1 MRIIILKKRGAGA
14 ATKLDALPI
23 IIHLILIIL
32 KEMILY
38 FTFQMENEGREV
50 TNQPQLTQVVRWKP
64 QVRSISEF
72 EPWTPCATETLFTV
86 WVHARE
92 QTVFP
97 YPLPGPALC

>member
-1 MRIIILKKRGAGA
+1 MRIIILKKRVAGA

-64 QVRSISEF
+64 QVRSKPASS
-72 EPWTPCATETLFTV
+72 
-86 WVHARE
+86 RR
-92 QTVFP
+92 
-97 YPLPGPALC
+97 PGSCHYAHNLSKGYDCIL